1 MRKKKPEIAGG
12 SARVTIRE
20 VAKAAGLSITT
31 ASHVLNNRRD
41 LPEKTRRAILDA
53 VQKVGYR
60 ANPSARSLRTG
71 ITRMV
76 SLTFRPTNA
85 VHGSLNGTE
94 YHLRLAGAAAAAAID
109 RGLGLLQ
116 MPVQMLLDGVLPTD
130 GCIIVAPFGSD
141 SVLEQALMRGMPVV
155 TADPDPDR
163 KDFQSWAGRDE
174 TPGMRELLDHLLER
188 GSRRIALVTGQ
199 DDNSWT
205 RGSREAYVSWTKEK
219 GMKRNVSGLAEA
231 AGFQGGIEVGKKLLG
246 QKERPD
252 AIIAASSLFAA
263 GIATAALQI
272 GLEIP
277 ADLRVAAMSDSE
289 IVRSFIPPITALDLQ
304 AEAIGKACVDLL
316 CESIAGKKTRPFV
329 TRSVL
334 RRRGSTA

>member
-1 MRKKKPEIAGG
+1 MRKKKTGII
-12 SARVTIRE
+12 SSSSRVTIRE

-71 ITRMV
+71 VTNMV
-76 SLTFRPTNA
+76 SLTFRPINA

-94 YHLRLAGAAAAAAID
+94 YHLRLAGATAAAAID

-130 GCIIVAPFGSD
+130 GCIIVAPFGGD
-141 SVLEQALMRGMPVV
+141 SVLDQAIIRGTPVV

-163 KDFQSWAGRDE
+163 RDFLTWAGRDE

-205 RGSREAYVSWTKEK
+205 RGSREAYVAWTKEK
-219 GMKRNVSGLAEA
+219 GMKGNLSGLAES
-231 AGFQGGIEVGKKLLG
+231 AGFRGGIDVGKKLLG
-246 QKERPD
+246 QKDRPD
-252 AIIAASSLFAA
+252 AIVAASSLFAA
-263 GIATAALQI
+263 GLATAAQQM
-272 GLEIP
+272 GLDIP
-277 ADLRVAAMSDSE
+277 SDVRIAALSDSE
-289 IVRSFIPPITALDLQ
+289 IVRSFVPPITALDLQ
-304 AEAIGKACVDLL
+304 PEAIGKACIDIL
-316 CESIAGKKTRPFV
+316 CDTIAGKRSGPFV

-334 RRRGSTA
+334 KRRGSTA